1 MNPSSTVNAIVPL
14 ALLEAI
20 RNLDTPLNDGLSA
33 ELAQETF
40 TKRFGLT
47 STVAAQI
54 ERYRDMVGKA
64 IPVGLEEVVQVFRL
78 VGRRADATLV
88 YSDAGRRSARYASRT
103 RGGTPSIFW
112 KLTPRAMRRR
122 AGERAA
128 ARAMERIFGL
138 ALIRDQSGIGLA
150 LPESLATRAG
160 FEGSGCYFYSALTA
174 ELLRVTSGFEG
185 SMLHDRCRSR
195 GDDQCRWRA
204 AEADQRWQTEG

>member
-1 MNPSSTVNAIVPL
+1 MSLPPTVHAIVPL

-54 ERYRDMVGKA
+54 ERYREMVGKA
-64 IPVGLEEVVQVFRL
+64 TPVGLDEVVQVFRL

-88 YSDAGRRSARYASRT
+88 YADAGRRAARYSSRT
-103 RGGTPSIFW
+103 RGGSPLVWW
-112 KLTPRAMRRR
+112 KLTPKSMRRR

-128 ARAMERIFGL
+128 ARAAHRIFGL
-138 ALIRDQSGIGLA
+138 ALVRDSAGIGVA
-150 LPESLATRAG
+150 LTESLATRAG
-160 FEGSGCYFYSALTA
+160 FEGSGCYFYSALGA
-174 ELLRVTSGFEG
+174 ELLRVTTGFEG

-204 AEADQRWQTEG
+204 AEADQRWQGEG